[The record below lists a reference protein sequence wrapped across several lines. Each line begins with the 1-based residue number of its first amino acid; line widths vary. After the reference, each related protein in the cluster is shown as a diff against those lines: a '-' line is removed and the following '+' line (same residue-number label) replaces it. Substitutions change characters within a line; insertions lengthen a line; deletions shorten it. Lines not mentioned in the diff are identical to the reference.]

1 MKKYHLRSSGA
12 FQPSIDYAS
21 HLNPEQLEA
30 VTSGDGAA
38 LVIAGAGSGKTRVVT
53 YRVAY
58 LIEKGVDPS
67 RIMLL
72 TFTNKAAKEML
83 HRVELLIKGEARRV
97 WGGTFHHIGNIIL
110 RKYGSS
116 INLNTNFTILD
127 REDSK
132 ALIESCVAELKLRTD
147 KMFPKGN
154 VLMNVIGY
162 SVGTERTVTE
172 EIDESY
178 PHLINYADDIENIR
192 KKYEAK
198 KRAMNLV
205 DFDDLLSLW
214 KKILVD
220 VPEIREK
227 LSERFQYILVD
238 EYQDTNKIQA
248 EIVDLMASVH
258 ENVMVVGDDSQA
270 IYSFRGACFDNII
283 EFPDR
288 YHNSTVFKLATNY
301 RSTDEIL
308 GLANESIAL
317 NSRQF
322 PKVLNSLNRKGPL
335 PALIPLKN
343 TGQQAEFIA
352 QRILDLIDE
361 GVPLNEIAVLYRSHY
376 QSMDLQ
382 MELTR
387 RRIPYE
393 VRSGLRFFEQAHIK
407 DIVSFLRAIL
417 NPMDEISW
425 TRILKLTPG
434 IGNVSARKI
443 WEAVRDSGHP
453 LESVMSDAIVKSLP
467 KRSRENWALFRN
479 NMDGLEEENV
489 LNHPSETIRQLLVN
503 GYDAHLKK
511 TYENYDERR
520 EDIEQLS
527 NYSNN
532 FSSTREFL
540 SDLALLSNVQSEDIA
555 EPGDEGESIVLSTV
569 HRAKGLEWSRVF
581 IIGLTDGMFPS
592 ARSMGDI
599 EKEEEE
605 RRVFYV
611 AVTRAKDELY
621 LCYPIMDN
629 RWYDG
634 SIIKRP
640 SPFIQE
646 LPDYTYEKWEIEEGP
661 IDF

>member
-1 MKKYHLRSSGA
+1 MKKYHLKSSDS
-12 FQPSIDYAS
+12 FKPSIDYSS

-30 VTSGDGAA
+30 VTSSDGAA
-38 LVIAGAGSGKTRVVT
+38 LVIAGAGTGKTRVVT

-72 TFTNKAAKEML
+72 TFTNKASREML
-83 HRVELLIKGEARRV
+83 QRVELLIKGESRRV
-97 WGGTFHHIGNIIL
+97 WGGTFHSIGNMIL
-110 RKYGSS
+110 RRYGSA
-116 INLNTNFTILD
+116 IDLNPNFTILD

-132 ALIESCVAELKLRTD
+132 DLIESCVVELKLRKD
-147 KMFPKGN
+147 KMFPKAN
-154 VLMNVIGY
+154 VLVNVISY
-162 SVGTERTVTE
+162 AVGTERSVLDEIEDHYSHLFEYSE
-172 EIDESY
+172 EIEKVK
-178 PHLINYADDIENIR
+178 R
-192 KKYEAK
+192 RYEAK
-198 KRAMNLV
+198 KREMNLV
-205 DFDDLLSLW
+205 DFDDLLFLW
-214 KKILVD
+214 KKLMVD
-220 VPEIREK
+220 VSAIREK
-227 LSERFQYILVD
+227 LSEKFLHLLVD
-238 EYQDTNKIQA
+238 EYQDTNRIQS
-248 EIVDLMASVH
+248 EIVDLMTSAH
-258 ENVMVVGDDSQA
+258 NNIMVVGDDSQA

-288 YHNSTVFKLATNY
+288 YHNAKTFTLTTNY

-322 PKVLNSLNRKGPL
+322 PKTLNSLNRNGPL

-343 TGQQAEFIA
+343 TGQQAEFIS

-361 GVPLNEIAVLYRSHY
+361 GLPMKEIAILYRSHF

-393 VRSGLRFFEQAHIK
+393 VRSGMRFFEQAHIK
-407 DIVSFLRAIL
+407 DIVSYLRAIL

-434 IGNVSARKI
+434 IGGVTARRI
-443 WEAVRDSGHP
+443 WDTVKSSESPV
-453 LESVMSDAIVKSLP
+453 ESVMSEGILKVIP
-467 KRSRENWALFRN
+467 KRGKENWAIFRDN
-479 NMDGLEEENV
+479 LSGLEEESVRNR
-489 LNHPSETIRQLLVN
+489 PSETIRQVLTN
-503 GYDAHLKK
+503 GYDAYLQK
-511 TYENYDERR
+511 TFENYEERK
-520 EDIEQLS
+520 EDIEQLA

-532 FSSTREFL
+532 FKSTEDFL
-540 SDLALLSNVQSEDIA
+540 SDLALLTNLQSEDVVDGG
-555 EPGDEGESIVLSTV
+555 EEEGEAIVLSTV

-581 IIGLTDGMFPS
+581 IIGLTDGSFPS
-592 ARSMGDI
+592 AKSMGDL
-599 EKEEEE
+599 ESEEEE

-611 AVTRAKDELY
+611 ALTRAKDELY

-634 SIIKRP
+634 SVIKRP

-646 LPDYTYEKWEIEEGP
+646 LPEYTYEKWEIEY
-661 IDF
+661 

>member
-1 MKKYHLRSSGA
+1 MKKYHLNTSA
-12 FQPSIDYAS
+12 PQKPSIDYSS
-21 HLNPEQLEA
+21 HLNPEQLAA
-30 VTSGDGAA
+30 VTSEDGAA

-58 LIEKGVDPS
+58 LIEKGIDPR
-67 RIMLL
+67 RILLL
-72 TFTNKAAKEML
+72 TFTNKAAREML
-83 HRVELLIKGEARRV
+83 HRVELLIRGESRRV
-97 WGGTFHHIGNIIL
+97 WGGTYHHIGNMIL
-110 RKYGSS
+110 RKYGKA
-116 INLNTNFTILD
+116 INLDSNFTILD

-132 ALIESCVAELKLRTD
+132 ALIESCVAEMKLRTD

-154 VLMNVIGY
+154 VLVNVISY
-162 SVGTERTVTE
+162 AIGTERIVEEEIAENYSHLIMYTE
-172 EIDESY
+172 EIEKIKHRYES
-178 PHLINYADDIENIR
+178 
-192 KKYEAK
+192 K
-198 KRAMNLV
+198 KRAMKLV
-205 DFDDLLSLW
+205 DFDDLLFLW
-214 KKILVD
+214 KKIMVD

-227 LSERFQYILVD
+227 LSDRFLHVLVD

-248 EIVDLMASVH
+248 EIVDLMAFKHKSL
-258 ENVMVVGDDSQA
+258 MVVGDDSQA

-288 YHNSTVFKLATNY
+288 YSGTKVFKLTTNY

-308 GLANESIAL
+308 GLANESILL

-322 PKVLNSLNRKGPL
+322 PKDLISINRKGPV

-343 TGQQAEFIA
+343 LGQQAEFIS

-361 GVPLNEIAVLYRSHY
+361 GVPLQEIAVLYRSHY

-387 RRIPYE
+387 RGIPYE
-393 VRSGLRFFEQAHIK
+393 VRSGIRFFEQAHIK
-407 DIVSFLRAIL
+407 DIVSYLRAVL

-425 TRILKLTPG
+425 MRILKLTPG
-434 IGNVSARKI
+434 IGGVTAKKI
-443 WEAVRDSGHP
+443 WEALKNVENP
-453 LESVMSDAIVKSLP
+453 VQFIKSDAILKKVP
-467 KRSRENWALFRN
+467 KRGRENWDLFRMN
-479 NMDGLEEENV
+479 VDGLDEENI
-489 LNHPSETIRQLLVN
+489 LGHPSETIRHLLVN
-503 GYDAHLKK
+503 GYDDYLKK
-511 TYENYDERR
+511 TYENYEERK
-520 EDIEQLS
+520 EDIEQLA

-532 FSSTREFL
+532 FKSIREFL
-540 SDLALLSNVQSEDIA
+540 SDLALLSNVQAEDVV
-555 EPGDEGESIVLSTV
+555 EPDEDGETIVLSTV

-581 IIGLTDGMFPS
+581 IIGLSDGSFPS
-592 ARSMGDI
+592 AKSMGDL

-611 AVTRAKDELY
+611 AITRAKDELY

-646 LPDYTYEKWEIEEGP
+646 LPDYTYEKWEIEE
-661 IDF
+661 

>member
-1 MKKYHLRSSGA
+1 MKKYHLKSTA
-12 FQPSIDYAS
+12 HFKPSIDYAS
-21 HLNPEQLEA
+21 YLNPEQLEA
-30 VTSGDGAA
+30 VTTGDGAS

-58 LIEKGVDPS
+58 LIEKGIDPS

-83 HRVELLIKGEARRV
+83 HRVELLLKGQARRV

-110 RKYGSS
+110 RKYGNS
-116 INLNTNFTILD
+116 IDLNPNFTILD

-132 ALIESCVAELKLRTD
+132 DLIESCIAELNLRTD

-154 VLMNVIGY
+154 VIMDVIGR
-162 SVGTERTVTE
+162 SIGTERPLSGAIE
-172 EIDESY
+172 ENYS
-178 PHLINYADDIENIR
+178 HLMIYADEIEEVNKRYI
-192 KKYEAK
+192 AK
-198 KRAMNLV
+198 KRTMGLV
-205 DFDDLLSLW
+205 DFDDLLFLW

-220 VPEIREK
+220 VPAVRDK
-227 LSERFQYILVD
+227 LSERFLHVLVD

-248 EIVDLMASVH
+248 EIVDLMAMTH
-258 ENVMVVGDDSQA
+258 KNLMVVGDDSQA

-283 EFPDR
+283 EFPER
-288 YHNSTVFKLATNY
+288 YPDTGIFKLTTNY
-301 RSTDEIL
+301 RSSKEIL
-308 GLANESIAL
+308 RIANESIAY
-317 NSRQF
+317 NTRQF
-322 PKVLNSLNRKGPL
+322 PKILNSLERTGPL
-335 PALIPLKN
+335 PALVPLKN
-343 TGQQAEFIA
+343 MSQQAEFIS

-361 GVPLNEIAVLYRSHY
+361 GVPMKEIAVLYRSHY

-387 RRIPYE
+387 RRITYE

-407 DIVSFLRAIL
+407 DIISYLRAVL
-417 NPMDEISW
+417 NPLDEISW

-434 IGNVSARKI
+434 IGNITARKI
-443 WEAVRDSGHP
+443 WDHVR
-453 LESVMSDAIVKSLP
+453 ESENPIEFVQSDEITKVLP
-467 KRSRENWALFRN
+467 KRGRENWKIFRDN
-479 NMDGLEEENV
+479 VSGLEEEAV
-489 LNHPSETIRQLLVN
+489 LNNPSETIRQILAN
-503 GYDAHLKK
+503 G
-511 TYENYDERR
+511 YENYLMGKYENFEERK

-540 SDLALLSNVQSEDIA
+540 SDLALLTNVQAEDIV
-555 EPGDEGESIVLSTV
+555 EPEEDGESIVLSTV

-581 IIGLTDGMFPS
+581 IIGLTDGGFPP
-592 ARSMGDI
+592 ARSLGDF

-611 AVTRAKDELY
+611 ALTRAKDELY

-634 SIIKRP
+634 SVIKRP

-646 LPDYTYEKWEIEEGP
+646 LPEEIYEKWEIE
-661 IDF
+661 D

>member
-1 MKKYHLRSSGA
+1 MKKYQLKSSHS
-12 FQPSIDYAS
+12 FKPTIDYAA
-21 HLNPEQLEA
+21 HLNPEQLAA
-30 VTSGDGAA
+30 VTSGDGAS

-67 RIMLL
+67 RILLL
-72 TFTNKAAKEML
+72 TFTNKASREML
-83 HRVELLIKGEARRV
+83 HRVESLIKGEAKRV
-97 WGGTFHHIGNIIL
+97 WGGTFHHIGNMIL
-110 RKYGSS
+110 RKYGNA
-116 INLNTNFTILD
+116 IDLNSNFTILD
-127 REDSK
+127 KEDSK
-132 ALIESCVAELKLRTD
+132 DLIESCVAELKLRRD

-154 VLMNVIGY
+154 VLVNVIGY
-162 SVGTERTVTE
+162 AVGTERTVREEIEDNYSHLIVYTE
-172 EIDESY
+172 EIEEV
-178 PHLINYADDIENIR
+178 AR
-192 KKYEAK
+192 RYEAK
-198 KRAMNLV
+198 KRDMGLV
-205 DFDDLLSLW
+205 DFDDLLFLW

-220 VPEIREK
+220 VPAIREK
-227 LSERFQYILVD
+227 LSERFLHVLVD

-248 EIVDLMASVH
+248 EIVDLMASFH
-258 ENVMVVGDDSQA
+258 NNIMVVGDDSQA

-288 YHNSTVFKLATNY
+288 YHKSEIFKLTKNY

-308 GLANESIAL
+308 GIANESIAL

-322 PKVLNSLNRKGPL
+322 PKVLNSLNRKGPM
-335 PALIPLKN
+335 PALVPLKN
-343 TGQQAEFIA
+343 AGQQAEFIA
-352 QRILDLIDE
+352 QRILDLVDE
-361 GVPLNEIAVLYRSHY
+361 GVPMKEIAVLYRSHY

-387 RRIPYE
+387 RRISYE
-393 VRSGLRFFEQAHIK
+393 VRSGMRFFEQAHIK
-407 DIVSFLRAIL
+407 DMTSYLRAVL

-425 TRILKLTPG
+425 ARILKLTPG
-434 IGNVSARKI
+434 IGSVSARKI
-443 WEAVRDSGHP
+443 WDTLKSAENPV
-453 LESVMSDAIVKSLP
+453 EFIMSDSILKVIP
-467 KRSRENWALFRN
+467 KRGRENWDLFKSN
-479 NMDGLEEENV
+479 ISGLDEETL
-489 LNHPSETIRQLLVN
+489 LNQPSETIRQILLN

-511 TYENYDERR
+511 TYENYEERK
-520 EDIEQLS
+520 EDIEQLA

-532 FSSTREFL
+532 FKSTREFL
-540 SDLALLSNVQSEDIA
+540 SDLALLTNVQSEDIV
-555 EPGDEGESIVLSTV
+555 EPDEEGEAIVLSTV

-581 IIGLTDGMFPS
+581 IIGLADGSFPS
-592 ARSMGDI
+592 ARSMGDL

-611 AVTRAKDELY
+611 ALTRAKDELY

-646 LPDYTYEKWEIEEGP
+646 LPDYSYEKWEVEE
-661 IDF
+661 